1 MRWFYNL
8 SLQHKLILLVTVT
21 ATLALSA
28 ISCMFIYYEVTDY
41 RRTTLR
47 QGETLTQMLA
57 DSSAAAVSFHD
68 VRAARETLSTLRA
81 ENRVEAGCLFSPD
94 GTLLASYGDAA
105 LCPSSPESPG
115 ARFTQTHLV
124 ISAPVRLAEETVG
137 SVLVRMSLA
146 EMYQRAYHDA
156 SRALL
161 VLLGSIVASALI
173 AWVLQPLI
181 SAPMLHLTQIAAKVS
196 ANANYSLR
204 AKKHANDELGR
215 LIESFNEMMS
225 QIQARDRALQAAQ
238 DQLEARVQERTH
250 ELQEEISER
259 KLVEREL
266 LKAKEAA
273 EESNRAKSA
282 FLANMSHELR
292 TPLNAIIGYSEML
305 REDAEAE
312 SQPALAKDLQKIE
325 RAGRLLLS
333 LISDVLDLSKIE
345 AGRIELHLEPVAV
358 GSIVQ
363 DVVSTIEP
371 LAKGNGNR
379 LLVNN
384 RFDGTVEID
393 AIKFRQSLLNL
404 LSNACKFTENGTVE
418 LEVERHPE
426 PGREWLEWRVK
437 DSGIGIAA
445 RDMNK
450 LFQAFSQVD
459 SSATRK
465 YGGTGLGLAISQR
478 FCQLMGGQILVES
491 ELGKGSTFVIRMPLD
506 RGTRN

>member
-8 SLQHKLILLVTVT
+8 SLQLKLIALVTVT
-21 ATLALSA
+21 ATLALTA
-28 ISCMFIYYEVTDY
+28 ISCMFIYYAVSDY

-47 QGETLTQMLA
+47 QGQTLTQILA
-57 DSSAAAVSFHD
+57 DSSAAAVSFND
-68 VRAARETLSTLRA
+68 ERAARETLGTLRA
-81 ENRVEAGCLFSPD
+81 ENRVEAACLFTRKGELLAHYRDVTLCPD
-94 GTLLASYGDAA
+94 GPTATA
-105 LCPSSPESPG
+105 
-115 ARFTQTHLV
+115 ARFAQTHLA
-124 ISAPVRLAEETVG
+124 ISQPVTLAGETVG
-137 SVLVRMSLA
+137 TVFVRMSLE

-156 SRALL
+156 LRALL
-161 VLLGSIVASALI
+161 VLLGSILASALI
-173 AWVLQPLI
+173 AWILQRLI
-181 SAPMLHLTQIAAKVS
+181 SAPILHLTQIAANVS
-196 ANANYSLR
+196 AKTNYSLR
-204 AKKHANDELGR
+204 AKKQADDELGR
-215 LIESFNEMMS
+215 LIESFNGMMS
-225 QIQARDRALQAAQ
+225 QIQNRDHALQAAQ
-238 DQLEARVQERTH
+238 DQLEVRVQERTH
-250 ELQEEISER
+250 ELEEEIAER
-259 KLVEREL
+259 KLVEQEL

-312 SQPALAKDLQKIE
+312 SKQALASDLQKIE
-325 RAGRLLLS
+325 KAGRLLLS

-345 AGRIELHLEPVAV
+345 AGRIELHMEPVAV
-358 GSIVQ
+358 GSIVH

-379 LLVNN
+379 LLVHNHY
-384 RFDGTVEID
+384 DGIVEID

-418 LEVERHPE
+418 LEVESHPE
-426 PGREWLEWRVK
+426 RGREWIEWRVK

-445 RDMNK
+445 RDMDK

-478 FCQLMGGQILVES
+478 FCQLMGGQISVQS
-491 ELGKGSTFVIRMPLD
+491 ELGKGSTFVIRMP
-506 RGTRN
+506 RAQS